1 MKNVENLRT
10 REPRG
15 HSIRHGTEP
24 IVPNRWQ
31 GEYDCL
37 VGPFSSRT
45 VADYFANAV
54 VDFGHYETVSRKV
67 FAKGDSWYVEVNE
80 CSAPSVVRPFES

>member
-1 MKNVENLRT
+1 MENLRT

-15 HSIRHGTEP
+15 PSKHHKAKP

-31 GEYDCL
+31 GEHDCF
-37 VGPFSSRT
+37 VGPFSSKI
-45 VADYFANAV
+45 VAEYFANAV
-54 VDFGHYETVSRKV
+54 VDFGQYETVSRKI

-80 CSAPSVVRPFES
+80 CSASSVVRPFES